1 MTGKKT
7 EVSTDLRPPK
17 NAEAGDENVAA
28 AGIGRPTP
36 VSQRQRLRNRHRPHA
51 PSAKCED
58 RAHGPAFVSYWRR
71 KSDFCQRHLRHRAA
85 LQLGPRRRP
94 PLWLRPRQRQFFRF
108 RRDGPVKELEAKLVA
123 TFLVLVD
130 DYAHV
135 S

>member
-51 PSAKCED
+51 PSAKM
-58 RAHGPAFVSYWRR
+58 
-71 KSDFCQRHLRHRAA
+71 
-85 LQLGPRRRP
+85 RRP
-94 PLWLRPRQRQFFRF
+94 GARPGLRFL
-108 RRDGPVKELEAKLVA
+108 LEAKIRLLPA
-123 TFLVLVD
+123 APSAQSRASAWAAAKTAALASAAPAAIFP
-130 DYAHV
+130 V
-135 S
+135 SA